1 MPQRPFW
8 RSCLPWA
15 NSPAPTNWQPLPES
29 RPRKNNPE
37 LFKAAP
43 ALQAGLWVLAKKP
56 SHESQSKMSIIGA
69 AMRLLLHLIFGV

>member
-1 MPQRPFW
+1 
-8 RSCLPWA
+8 
-15 NSPAPTNWQPLPES
+15 LPES

-69 AMRLLLHLIFGV
+69 AMRLLLHLIFGVLKHHRLFDPNYQNAPASS